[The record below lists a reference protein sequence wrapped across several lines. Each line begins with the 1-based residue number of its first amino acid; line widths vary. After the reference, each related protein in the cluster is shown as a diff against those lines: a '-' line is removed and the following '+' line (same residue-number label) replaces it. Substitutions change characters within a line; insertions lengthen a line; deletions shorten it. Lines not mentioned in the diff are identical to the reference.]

1 MNTCKCKHCGS
12 TFSSLSSLNNHIK
25 TAKYCLSLRQTEEK
39 TEEKVVFKCSKC
51 SKSFTSKRWCLSH
64 EKKCVKNMES
74 LEDKVKQ
81 LENENI
87 KHIER
92 ISKQNE
98 QLEIYKNQIEKLQ
111 DKLENIALQAVKR
124 PTTTNKT
131 QINNFI
137 QNMEPITQEHLV
149 EYTPQLTLAHI
160 QKGASGYAEY
170 ALEYPLRDRLV
181 CVDYSRRKIK
191 FKNKDGD
198 LIADPEMAKLAPMF
212 FESIKDKSSEIVYSQ
227 NDPNM
232 D

>member
-111 DKLENIALQAVKR
+111 DKLENIAL
-124 PTTTNKT
+124 
-131 QINNFI
+131 
-137 QNMEPITQEHLV
+137 
-149 EYTPQLTLAHI
+149 
-160 QKGASGYAEY
+160 
-170 ALEYPLRDRLV
+170 
-181 CVDYSRRKIK
+181 
-191 FKNKDGD
+191 
-198 LIADPEMAKLAPMF
+198 
-212 FESIKDKSSEIVYSQ
+212 
-227 NDPNM
+227 
-232 D
+232 